1 MGRANRA
8 RVVRGLNLEKR
19 ESAWLR
25 FLFRA
30 NAFPGQNTEHA
41 RLKEVDAV
49 WFGFIKG
56 RIRCGDRG
64 EANDKLG
71 GVGRFSWS
79 VEPKEETFRAAE
91 IILGPVMARSAY
103 EEKKKAEII
112 LGH

>member
-19 ESAWLR
+19 GSAWLR

-30 NAFPGQNTEHA
+30 DAFPGQNTEHA
-41 RLKEVDAV
+41 RLEEVDAE

-56 RIRCGDRG
+56 EWTRRPERGSASGPSIRIRCGDRG

-71 GVGRFSWS
+71 GVGPFSWS
-79 VEPKEETFRAAE
+79 VEPKDETFRAAE
-91 IILGPVMARSAY
+91 IILG
-103 EEKKKAEII
+103 
-112 LGH
+112 H

>member
-8 RVVRGLNLEKR
+8 RVVSGLNLEKR
-19 ESAWLR
+19 GSAWLR

-30 NAFPGQNTEHA
+30 NAFRGQNTEHA

-56 RIRCGDRG
+56 ERTGDRG

-71 GVGRFSWS
+71 GWLS
-79 VEPKEETFRAAE
+79 PCTFNRNVLVLTSSPE
-91 IILGPVMARSAY
+91 WVSKLPGMLGP
-103 EEKKKAEII
+103 
-112 LGH
+112 L